1 MLLLCTS
8 LGKAKVMLK
17 NLAILPDFT
26 KCKYPSI
33 KPNKSGYSVL
43 QVLEQQQRVF
53 HRLLNSHQ
61 TPNKSIKYSDQGQET
76 ENQVPDEF

>member
-8 LGKAKVMLK
+8 LGKAKVMLN

-43 QVLEQQQRVF
+43 
-53 HRLLNSHQ
+53 
-61 TPNKSIKYSDQGQET
+61 
-76 ENQVPDEF
+76 

>member
-26 KCKYPSI
+26 KCGASI

-43 QVLEQQQRVF
+43 
-53 HRLLNSHQ
+53 
-61 TPNKSIKYSDQGQET
+61 
-76 ENQVPDEF
+76 

>member
-8 LGKAKVMLK
+8 LGKAKVMLN

-33 KPNKSGYSVL
+33 KRNKSGY
-43 QVLEQQQRVF
+43 RVF
-53 HRLLNSHQ
+53 CTLLNSHQ
-61 TPNKSIKYSDQGQET
+61 TPNKSIKYSDQG
-76 ENQVPDEF
+76 